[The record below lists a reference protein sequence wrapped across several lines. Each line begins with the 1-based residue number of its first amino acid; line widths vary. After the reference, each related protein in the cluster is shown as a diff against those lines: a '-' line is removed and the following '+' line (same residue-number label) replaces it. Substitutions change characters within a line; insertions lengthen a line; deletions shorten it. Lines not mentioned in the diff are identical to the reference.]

1 MQTDNEQLQAA
12 ERTRVLLA
20 GATGY
25 LGRFVLNELQRRNY
39 STRVIVRT
47 PSRLGTVTPNVDVR
61 VGEVTQADTLKGVC
75 EDIDVVISTVG
86 ITRQKD
92 GMTYM
97 DVDYKANANLIDE
110 AKKSGVERFIYVSVL
125 NGEKL
130 KHLKI
135 CEAKEKLGDY
145 LKSSGLD
152 YCIVRPS
159 GFFSDMGD
167 FLKMAEGGRVYLF
180 GDGKFKINP
189 IHGED
194 LAKAVV
200 ETIHNDKKE
209 IDIGGCRVFS
219 HNEIAELALKACSK
233 PVKIVHLPDWIRKF
247 ILWFLRKFT
256 NPKFYGPLEFFMTA
270 MAMDMQA
277 TPYGK
282 HKLEDYFKNQVNN
295 ARKPPRSEN
304 ECMNK

>member
-1 MQTDNEQLQAA
+1 
-12 ERTRVLLA
+12 
-20 GATGY
+20 
-25 LGRFVLNELQRRNY
+25 
-39 STRVIVRT
+39 
-47 PSRLGTVTPNVDVR
+47 
-61 VGEVTQADTLKGVC
+61 
-75 EDIDVVISTVG
+75 
-86 ITRQKD
+86 
-92 GMTYM
+92 
-97 DVDYKANANLIDE
+97 
-110 AKKSGVERFIYVSVL
+110 
-125 NGEKL
+125 
-130 KHLKI
+130 
-135 CEAKEKLGDY
+135 
-145 LKSSGLD
+145 
-152 YCIVRPS
+152 
-159 GFFSDMGD
+159 
-167 FLKMAEGGRVYLF
+167 MAEGGRVYLF

-200 ETIHNDKKE
+200 ETIHSGKKE

-219 HNEIAELALKACSK
+219 HNDIAELALNAYSK